1 MQNQQPTQQLA
12 FSEEMSKFINLAFD
26 DLVDIANNN
35 NHKLFEELY
44 YNRKNQCD
52 EFYALMTEKHS
63 TAQNVLIIGG
73 AGVGKTSFMHKL
85 LINCNRKKVF
95 PIFLDY
101 RKIVPRTKEGLLSF
115 FLAEMEKYF
124 TSIAHPIHTLK
135 QSNTVDQN
143 FQYAFNHLE
152 SITKGEN
159 HKLLTIF
166 LDDFD
171 YAENEWGELLKYF
184 LPFSNS
190 RNVSLVLS
198 VRPPLLN
205 AIDNYDDRFRYSYI
219 RKARQITLAPISV
232 ENVISLR
239 LAPVLSE
246 SNKTNKL
253 YGMLI
258 SLFSRESEL
267 CKIAKAYGTVI
278 DELPRFEYP
287 LTIKHNTFMQRITS
301 GDLRETFAI
310 AYESLKYIL
319 QNHSRLESRMEENTE
334 RKIIGREGVLTVLF
348 DNKDS
353 NYKIINLH
361 KERSRK
367 TGNSLHYNILEGIK
381 LFQSNNH
388 KFYEAL
394 SSLGHSEL
402 DVDNGIGFLS
412 SKQNKFFVE
421 SSAPTESRYAVGG
434 TNRSKVRQ
442 IREYQA
448 LPKLD
453 MYLEICNDWQEYIA
467 RCGMP
472 GESVEQYL

>member
-1 MQNQQPTQQLA
+1 MENQQPAHQFE
-12 FSEEMSKFINLAFD
+12 FSEYMEKFINLAFD
-26 DLVDIANNN
+26 DLVEIANDNDT
-35 NHKLFEELY
+35 LFEELY

-52 EFYALMTEKHS
+52 EFYALMTEKHNI
-63 TAQNVLIIGG
+63 AQNVLISGG

-85 LINCNRKKVF
+85 LINCDQKKVF

-101 RKIVPRTKEGLLSF
+101 RRIVPRTKEGLLSF
-115 FLAEMEKYF
+115 FLGKMEKYF
-124 TSIAHPIHTLK
+124 TAIAYPIHTMS
-135 QSNTVDQN
+135 QTNTVDQN
-143 FQYAFNHLE
+143 FQQAFNHLE
-152 SITKGEN
+152 SITKKKD
-159 HKLLTIF
+159 HRLLAIF

-171 YAENEWGELLKYF
+171 YAEDEWKELLKYF

-190 RNVSLVLS
+190 KNVSLVLS

-205 AIDNYDDRFRYSYI
+205 SIDNYDDRFRYSYI
-219 RKARQITLAPISV
+219 RKARHIKLDPISV

-246 SNKTNKL
+246 SNKTQKI
-253 YGMLI
+253 YGMMQ

-267 CKIAKAYGTVI
+267 CKIAKAYGAIV
-278 DELPRFEYP
+278 DQLPRFEYP

-319 QNHSRLESRMEENTE
+319 QNHRNLESRIEENTE
-334 RKIIGREGVLTVLF
+334 RKIIGREGVLKLLL

-353 NYKIINLH
+353 TYKILNLH
-361 KERSRK
+361 NERSRK
-367 TGNSLHYNILEGIK
+367 TNNSLHYNILEGIK
-381 LFQSNNH
+381 FFQSNNN

-394 SSLGHSEL
+394 SSLGHSEI
-402 DVDNGIGFLS
+402 DVDNGLKFLS

-421 SSAPTESRYAVGG
+421 SSVTTEIRHPVGG
-434 TNRSKVRQ
+434 NGRTKVRQ
-442 IREYQA
+442 TKGYQS

-453 MYLEICNDWQEYIA
+453 MYLEICNDWQEYIS
-467 RCGMP
+467 RCGIA
-472 GESVEQYL
+472 GVSVAEYL